1 MSRSG
6 VVIGGGAM
14 RDGVGSL
21 SVFDE
26 NRNEIK
32 LIDQGQRRQDVLQQ
46 IQNLQRQGK
55 GKGIKNNGNQIEV

>member
-1 MSRSG
+1 MTRPG
-6 VVIGGGAM
+6 IVIGGGAM

-32 LIDQGQRRQDVLQQ
+32 LIDKGQKRQDIIDQ
-46 IQNLQRQGK
+46 IQNLQKQGK